1 MTTNEYWVFAI
12 VTFLFALSV
21 NKFVDFVSLRESVED
36 YLAEVS
42 DLGEG
47 KEVIEEEGIVELE
60 EIRDMIIDYVIRNPE
75 IFSQLDN
82 KKDE

>member
-1 MTTNEYWVFAI
+1 MTNEFWVFAI
-12 VTFLFALSV
+12 VTFLFTLSV
-21 NKFVDFVSLRESVED
+21 TKFVDFVSLRESVED

-42 DLGEG
+42 GH
-47 KEVIEEEGIVELE
+47 EVVEEEGISELE

>member
-1 MTTNEYWVFAI
+1 MTDEIWVFAI
-12 VTFLFALSV
+12 VTFLFTLSV

-42 DLGEG
+42 GLGED
-47 KEVIEEEGIVELE
+47 KEVVEEDIQELE

>member
-1 MTTNEYWVFAI
+1 MTNGTCEFWVFAI

-42 DLGEG
+42 GH
-47 KEVIEEEGIVELE
+47 EVIEEEGIVELE

>member
-36 YLAEVS
+36 YIAAIS
-42 DLGEG
+42 D
-47 KEVIEEEGIVELE
+47 KEVIEGEEEIVELE

>member
-12 VTFLFALSV
+12 ITFLFALSV

-36 YLAEVS
+36 YIAAIS
-42 DLGEG
+42 D
-47 KEVIEEEGIVELE
+47 KEVIEGEEEIVELE

>member
-36 YLAEVS
+36 YIAGIS
-42 DLGEG
+42 D
-47 KEVIEEEGIVELE
+47 KAVIEGEEEIVELE

>member
-1 MTTNEYWVFAI
+1 MTNGTCEFWVFAI
-12 VTFLFALSV
+12 VTFLFTLSV

-42 DLGEG
+42 GH
-47 KEVIEEEGIVELE
+47 EVVEEEGIVELE

>member
-1 MTTNEYWVFAI
+1 MTNEFWVFAI
-12 VTFLFALSV
+12 VTFLFTLSV

-42 DLGEG
+42 GH
-47 KEVIEEEGIVELE
+47 EVVEEEGIVELE

>member
-1 MTTNEYWVFAI
+1 MTNEFWVFAI
-12 VTFLFALSV
+12 VTFLFTLSV

-42 DLGEG
+42 GH
-47 KEVIEEEGIVELE
+47 EVIEEEGIVELE

>member
-1 MTTNEYWVFAI
+1 MTNEFWVFAI

-36 YLAEVS
+36 YIAAIS
-42 DLGEG
+42 D
-47 KEVIEEEGIVELE
+47 KEVIEGEEEIVELE

>member
-1 MTTNEYWVFAI
+1 MMDEFWVFAV
-12 VTFLFALSV
+12 VTFLFTLSV
-21 NKFVDFVSLRESVED
+21 TKFVDFVSLRESVED

-42 DLGEG
+42 GH
-47 KEVIEEEGIVELE
+47 EVVEEEGISELE

>member
-1 MTTNEYWVFAI
+1 MTNEFWVFAI

-42 DLGEG
+42 GLGED

>member
-1 MTTNEYWVFAI
+1 MTNGTCEIWVFAI
-12 VTFLFALSV
+12 VTFLFTLSV

-42 DLGEG
+42 DH
-47 KEVIEEEGIVELE
+47 EVVEEEGIAELE

>member
-1 MTTNEYWVFAI
+1 MTNEFWVFAI

-21 NKFVDFVSLRESVED
+21 KKYIDLDSLRESIED
-36 YLAEVS
+36 YLVQVS
-42 DLGEG
+42 PCEIQEQED
-47 KEVIEEEGIVELE
+47 IVGLE
-60 EIRDMIIDYVIRNPE
+60 EIRDMIEEYVIRNPE

>member
-1 MTTNEYWVFAI
+1 MSFNEYWVFAI

-36 YLAEVS
+36 YIAAVS
-42 DLGEG
+42 D
-47 KEVIEEEGIVELE
+47 KAVIEGEEDIVALE

-75 IFSQLDN
+75 IFSQIDN

>member
-1 MTTNEYWVFAI
+1 MSCNEFWVFAI
-12 VTFLFALSV
+12 VTFLFTLSV
-21 NKFVDFVSLRESVED
+21 NKFVDFCSLRESVED

-42 DLGEG
+42 DH
-47 KEVIEEEGIVELE
+47 EVVEEEGIVELE

-75 IFSQLDN
+75 IFSKLDN